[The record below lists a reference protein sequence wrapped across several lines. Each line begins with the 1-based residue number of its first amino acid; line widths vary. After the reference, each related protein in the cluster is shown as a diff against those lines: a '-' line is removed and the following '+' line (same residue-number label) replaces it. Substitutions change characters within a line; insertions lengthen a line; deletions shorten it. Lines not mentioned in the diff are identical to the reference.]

1 MRVDVAFTPAE
12 PVAGPVGIV
21 VDVLRAT
28 STIVQALESG
38 YGRVLCCQEVEEALG
53 LRDARGEGVL
63 GGERLAVLIPG
74 FDLGNSPSE
83 YVEPRGETAILT
95 TTNGTRTIVAAAAQC
110 ERVFVASLLN
120 LGAVVAAVAELA
132 EDATVVCAGVKG
144 AFALDDAYCAGR
156 IVSLLDCERTDSA
169 EAAARLTRTFA
180 SAEKAL
186 GASRSAANL
195 RANGLDADV
204 AWCARESICAVV
216 PRFLAMTGGAA
227 EIGA

>member
-1 MRVDVAFTPAE
+1 VRIHVAFTPAE
-12 PVAGPVGIV
+12 PVEGPVGVV

-38 YGRVLCCQEVEEALG
+38 YGRVLCCQEVEEALA
-53 LRDARGEGVL
+53 LRDRRGEGVL

-95 TTNGTRTIVAAAAQC
+95 TTNGTRAIVAAVAQC

-120 LGAVVAAVAELA
+120 LGAAVAAVGELA
-132 EDATVVCAGVKG
+132 QDATVVCAGVKG
-144 AFALDDAYCAGR
+144 TFALDDAYCAGR

-180 SAEKAL
+180 SAEEAL

-195 RANGLDADV
+195 RANGLDVDV

-216 PRFLAMTGGAA
+216 PRFLAMTGVAA